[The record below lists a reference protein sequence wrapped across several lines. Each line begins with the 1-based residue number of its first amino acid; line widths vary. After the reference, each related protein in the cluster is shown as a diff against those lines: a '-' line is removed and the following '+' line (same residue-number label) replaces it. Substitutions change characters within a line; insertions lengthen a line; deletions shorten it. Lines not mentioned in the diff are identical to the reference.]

1 MGSKIASEIAK
12 KYAEKEFSGHFF
24 FLLKTE
30 EKSKIDQN
38 AKRKTY

>member
-12 KYAEKEFSGHFF
+12 NMLKKSFQDTFFS
-24 FLLKTE
+24 LKTE